1 MYNDP
6 VQDKKSRIISIIADN
21 EFGLL
26 ARVVS
31 LFSARGYNIEG
42 LNVSEFDPVKKLS
55 KITIETICDSKT
67 AKMITKLLER
77 LVPVYLAKE
86 LNDDSVICYF
96 ALCKLSSVTFKSF
109 SEQGL
114 INGANIVRHEDD
126 FIVFSLSFTSKIKLE
141 DFVLIVGSD
150 CIVKSACI
158 AMD

>member
-1 MYNDP
+1 MYKDP
-6 VQDKKSRIISIIADN
+6 AQDKKSRIISVIADN

-42 LNVSEFDPVKKLS
+42 LNVSELDPLKKIS

-86 LNDDSVICYF
+86 LDEGSVICYF
-96 ALCKLSSVTFKSF
+96 ALCKLSPSKFKTL

-114 INGANIVRHEDD
+114 ILNASITKQTEE
-126 FIVFSLSFTSKIKLE
+126 FIVFSLSFTSKSKLE
-141 DFVLIVGSD
+141 DFALIVGSD

>member
-1 MYNDP
+1 MYKDP
-6 VQDKKSRIISIIADN
+6 AQDKKSRIISVIADN

-42 LNVSEFDPVKKLS
+42 LNVSELDPLKKIS

-86 LNDDSVICYF
+86 LDEGSVICYF
-96 ALCKLSSVTFKSF
+96 ALCKLSPSKFKTL

-114 INGANIVRHEDD
+114 ILNVSITKQTEE
-126 FIVFSLSFTSKIKLE
+126 FIVFSLSFTSKSKLE
-141 DFVLIVGSD
+141 DFALIVGSD
-150 CIVKSACI
+150 CIVRSACI

>member
-1 MYNDP
+1 
-6 VQDKKSRIISIIADN
+6 
-21 EFGLL
+21 
-26 ARVVS
+26 
-31 LFSARGYNIEG
+31 
-42 LNVSEFDPVKKLS
+42 
-55 KITIETICDSKT
+55 
-67 AKMITKLLER
+67 MITKLLER